1 MKKTI
6 TRPTCQLRITYYVLI
21 TALVLLT
28 TYYLLPT
35 AHAARLYFYPQN
47 VNVAEG
53 DSYIVEVR
61 IDTEGE
67 LINALEIGGSV
78 SNGSIKSISTDNS
91 LIQIF
96 ISSSHTDNSFRFT
109 GGTPGG
115 FTGDGIIGRLTIR
128 ASQSGE
134 TLVAFD
140 ENPNLL
146 SGIGQNISAPI
157 NFINASANITARSQN
172 HIDISSRSHP
182 DQNTWYNETN
192 LHLRWNLED
201 GIEYSYLVSLDPTAV
216 PDNTPDKPTG
226 KLQWQGDISIEGL
239 SQGIYYFTL
248 KRVEE
253 SDIFRYRAMIDTIP
267 PSWIAVE
274 LSEGV
279 QETGGQS
286 FVTFIAK
293 DDLSGISHYEV
304 RVDKN
309 AAQDA
314 IAPYIL
320 PDHYGK
326 ITLTAYDN
334 AGNSIDETIISEG
347 ERRVFGIYIVVL
359 LIIIGGAVVGIKPI
373 RERIFAEKT
382 NKNKE

>member
-1 MKKTI
+1 
-6 TRPTCQLRITYYVLI
+6 
-21 TALVLLT
+21 
-28 TYYLLPT
+28 
-35 AHAARLYFYPQN
+35 
-47 VNVAEG
+47 
-53 DSYIVEVR
+53 
-61 IDTEGE
+61 
-67 LINALEIGGSV
+67 V
-78 SNGSIKSISTDNS
+78 SNGSIESINTDNS
-91 LIQIF
+91 LVQIF
-96 ISSSHTDNSFRFT
+96 IESSHTSNSFNIA
-109 GGTPGG
+109 GGTPRG

-128 ASQSGE
+128 VSQSGE

-146 SGIGQNISAPI
+146 SGIGQNISASV

-192 LHLRWNLED
+192 LNLRWNLED
-201 GIEYSYLVSLDPTAV
+201 GVEYSYLVSLDPTAT
-216 PDNTPDKPTG
+216 PDNTPDRPTG
-226 KLQWQGDISIEGL
+226 ELQWQGDISIEGL

-253 SDIFRYRAMIDTIP
+253 SDIFRYRVMIDTTS

-279 QETGGQS
+279 EETEGLP

-293 DDLSGISHYEV
+293 DDLSGISHYAV
-304 RVDKN
+304 QVDKN
-309 AAQDA
+309 AAQVV

-347 ERRVFGIYIVVL
+347 EQRIVGIYIVVL
-359 LIIIGGAVVGIKPI
+359 LIIIGGAVVAIKPI
-373 RERIFAEKT
+373 RKRIFTEKT
-382 NKNKE
+382 NKK